1 MYTACSRTNYF
12 KVVDE
17 KQYQELFSKLIS
29 ENTIKDFSKEENN
42 QIYHSFGSYAPIYY
56 NNLKDSKSNS
66 TLEVIDTGNIY
77 DFVLALQPLLPD
89 NEIFIYQE
97 NGNFELE
104 ELESILLLATNKK
117 IIHTSIQD
125 LLEIKQK
132 ELECKK
138 E

>member
-12 KVVDE
+12 KVADE

-42 QIYHSFGSYAPIYY
+42 QIYHSFGSYAPINY
-56 NNLKDSKSNS
+56 NCEDSKSNNN
-66 TLEVIDTGNIY
+66 LEVIDTGNIY
-77 DFVLALQPLLPD
+77 DFALALQPILPD
-89 NEIFIYQE
+89 NEMFIYQE

-132 ELECKK
+132 ELKCKK

>member
-29 ENTIKDFSKEENN
+29 ENTIKDFSKEKNN